1 MQHDESTSDA
11 DADASP
17 GLATPVVTEPAP
29 HRPARRR
36 KAVTVEAATSAHD
49 AGEDALTDRS
59 EPPAIASP
67 SNTVSSTNSVAAAGP
82 AEGTSPQAG
91 QAAGDDMTPRDA
103 PRRRKRKSSGPD
115 LAETEAETQPTESL
129 SLEAQQTEPT
139 EAQHDANGNPLQ
151 PHRPARVDRPNRPDR
166 PRQNQNQR
174 KKKHNS
180 PLRGPAKNVPAVR
193 IEEVISGDFDR
204 AVEIAE
210 AVEPGARRVLPPSP
224 DAPKLHKVLAQA
236 GVGSRREMEQL
247 IVDGLVSVNGE
258 PAHLG
263 QRIQPGDQ
271 IRVNG
276 KPLKF
281 RISPPPARVLVY
293 HKPVDEV
300 VTFKDPEGRPTV
312 FRNLPRV
319 QNAKWTAIGRL
330 DINTEGL
337 LLFTTSGELANKL
350 MHPSQGVE
358 REYAVR
364 VLGQVDSQ
372 AREKLLEGVELSD
385 GPARFMSLEEAGG
398 EGANR
403 WYRVI
408 IAEGRN
414 REVRRLFEA
423 VGLTVSRLIRV
434 RYGSIA
440 LPAGLRRGD
449 FAEIE
454 REDVKAM
461 MNHSGSVQAFD
472 DSAKGQKPSGS
483 GSNSVNSQSQRKHG
497 GRHDKRHE
505 NRGQGGHNDSRN
517 QDWQDGPSGAHGH
530 PKRGGTSGE
539 REPGPNSYAMSAVDA
554 LFGRASREARRAAPR
569 HEHDDRQLPEREP
582 GPNSYAMSAVDALFG
597 KGAGGSGGHNKPRSA
612 RGGKKGGSGGQ
623 PDPMRSALGQGLGQ
637 GPRAGPGQGGK
648 RRHFPR

>member
-1 MQHDESTSDA
+1 MRFVPIPTPFMPMQQHDSTSGAGAEPVQQAETSAGQPSA
-11 DADASP
+11 DADLGSHVMEARSGTRRTQSPRSDDAS
-17 GLATPVVTEPAP
+17 GESNAEESNAEIS
-29 HRPARRR
+29 A
-36 KAVTVEAATSAHD
+36 EAATEGEAGREGQRRRNRRSSKAKTPRTEDQGIVPSD
-49 AGEDALTDRS
+49 AA
-59 EPPAIASP
+59 
-67 SNTVSSTNSVAAAGP
+67 P
-82 AEGTSPQAG
+82 AEA
-91 QAAGDDMTPRDA
+91 
-103 PRRRKRKSSGPD
+103 KRHEG
-115 LAETEAETQPTESL
+115 
-129 SLEAQQTEPT
+129 
-139 EAQHDANGNPLQ
+139 
-151 PHRPARVDRPNRPDR
+151 ARGDR
-166 PRQNQNQR
+166 PRQGKP
-174 KKKHNS
+174 KKKPNS

-210 AVEPGARRVLPPSP
+210 AAEPGARRVLAPSP
-224 DAPKLHKVLAQA
+224 EAPKLHKVLAQS
-236 GVGSRREMEQL
+236 GVGSRREMEEL
-247 IVDGLVSVNGE
+247 IVEGRVSVNGE

-263 QRIQPGDQ
+263 QRIMPGDQ
-271 IRVNG
+271 IKVNG

-281 RISPPPARVLVY
+281 RVTPPPARVLVY
-293 HKPVDEV
+293 HKPVGEV

-364 VLGQVDSQ
+364 VLGQVDEETRQ
-372 AREKLLEGVELSD
+372 KLLTGVDLSD

-461 MNHSGSVQAFD
+461 MNHAGAGAQPGAGRPRGPKQNGQA
-472 DSAKGQKPSGS
+472 APGKPI
-483 GSNSVNSQSQRKHG
+483 RKEGRGG
-497 GRHDKRHE
+497 GR
-505 NRGQGGHNDSRN
+505 
-517 QDWQDGPSGAHGH
+517 GAGE
-530 PKRGGTSGE
+530 E

-554 LFGRASREARRAAPR
+554 LFGRATREARLAGQRGVV
-569 HEHDDRQLPEREP
+569 DDRELPEREP

-597 KGAGGSGGHNKPRSA
+597 KGAGARGGNKPRSA
-612 RGGKKGGSGGQ
+612 RSGGKPGKKAGGGGQ
-623 PDPMRSALGQGLGQ
+623 PDPMRSALGQVQTPRQ
-637 GPRAGPGQGGK
+637 GTGQGGK
-648 RRHFPR
+648 RRNFPR

>member
-1 MQHDESTSDA
+1 MQHDEPISDA
-11 DADASP
+11 DASSSP
-17 GLATPVVTEPAP
+17 AIPMVAEPAAQ
-29 HRPARRR
+29 RPARRR
-36 KAVTVEAATSAHD
+36 KAVVVEAAALAHD
-49 AGEDALTDRS
+49 ADEGVQTHPTGPHVS
-59 EPPAIASP
+59 ASP
-67 SNTVSSTNSVAAAGP
+67 GDTDSSSDPGDAAGP
-82 AEGTSPQAG
+82 AESTSPQVG
-91 QAAGDDMTPRDA
+91 QPAGDALAPGDG
-103 PRRRKRKSSGPD
+103 PRRRKRPPRGPSLD
-115 LAETEAETQPTESL
+115 ATSAETRPAESL
-129 SLEAQQTEPT
+129 GLAAQQAEPT
-139 EAQHDANGNPLQ
+139 DAQPEIVGNPDQ
-151 PHRPARVDRPNRPDR
+151 PDRPAHADRPSRPDR

-180 PLRGPAKNVPAVR
+180 PLRGPAKNSPAVR
-193 IEEVISGDFDR
+193 IEEVVSGDFDR

-210 AVEPGARRVLPPSP
+210 AAEPGARRVLPPSP
-224 DAPKLHKVLAQA
+224 EAPKLHKVLAQA

-271 IRVNG
+271 IRVKG

-293 HKPVDEV
+293 HKPVGEV

-364 VLGQVDSQ
+364 VLGQVDDQ
-372 AREKLLEGVELSD
+372 ARQKLLEGVDLSD

-454 REDVKAM
+454 REDVRAM
-461 MNHSGSVQAFD
+461 VNHSGSVQGSEDRAR
-472 DSAKGQKPSGS
+472 GQKPG
-483 GSNSVNSQSQRKHG
+483 GHGAHGVNGQSQRKQG
-497 GRHDKRHE
+497 GRPDKRQE
-505 NRGQGGHNDSRN
+505 QRAQGGRNDGRDQDRPEGRSSGRGSAERGGQG
-517 QDWQDGPSGAHGH
+517 
-530 PKRGGTSGE
+530 GE

-554 LFGRASREARRAAPR
+554 LFGRATREARRAAPR
-569 HEHDDRQLPEREP
+569 HEHDDQPFPEREP

-612 RGGKKGGSGGQ
+612 RGSKKGGSAGQ
-623 PDPMRSALGQGLGQ
+623 PDPMRSALGQGFGQ
-637 GPRAGPGQGGK
+637 GPRSGPGQGGK

>member
-1 MQHDESTSDA
+1 MQHDEPISGTDA
-11 DADASP
+11 NP
-17 GLATPVVTEPAP
+17 TTPTPEPTAAAAE
-29 HRPARRR
+29 RPARRR
-36 KAVTVEAATSAHD
+36 KAAAVAAPVDAVSAVPAAADVDEAPQARAATKPADGQGATPGSDPSQVA
-49 AGEDALTDRS
+49 S
-59 EPPAIASP
+59 ETKP
-67 SNTVSSTNSVAAAGP
+67 
-82 AEGTSPQAG
+82 
-91 QAAGDDMTPRDA
+91 PRDA
-103 PRRRKRKSSGPD
+103 QRRRKPKPPVP
-115 LAETEAETQPTESL
+115 EAGDV
-129 SLEAQQTEPT
+129 EAQ
-139 EAQHDANGNPLQ
+139 ANGTAPADASVSTGMQQVDAPAVQ
-151 PHRPARVDRPNRPDR
+151 PQGEAAPAPAESAPTDRPDRPNRPDR
-166 PRQNQNQR
+166 PRHAQH
-174 KKKHNS
+174 KKKQNS
-180 PLRGPAKNVPAVR
+180 PLRGPAKPLPAVR

-210 AVEPGARRVLPPSP
+210 AAEPGARRVLAPSP
-224 DAPKLHKVLAQA
+224 EAPKLHKVLAQA

-281 RISPPPARVLVY
+281 RVTPPPARVLVY
-293 HKPVDEV
+293 HKPVGEV

-337 LLFTTSGELANKL
+337 LLLTTSGELANKL

-364 VLGQVDSQ
+364 VLGQVDDQ
-372 AREKLLEGVELSD
+372 ARHKLLSGVDLSD
-385 GPARFMSLEEAGG
+385 GPARFMTLEEAGG

-403 WYRVI
+403 WYRVT

-434 RYGSIA
+434 RYGSIS

-454 REDVKAM
+454 RDDVKAM
-461 MNHSGSVQAFD
+461 MNHSGNVQRSD
-472 DSAKGQKPSGS
+472 DTPRAQNANANGANNASRRKG
-483 GSNSVNSQSQRKHG
+483 G
-497 GRHDKRHE
+497 GRQERQGQGGRNEPRNQGRSEGRPSH
-505 NRGQGGHNDSRN
+505 RGQG
-517 QDWQDGPSGAHGH
+517 P
-530 PKRGGTSGE
+530 SGE
-539 REPGPNSYAMSAVDA
+539 REPGPDSYAMSAVDA
-554 LFGRASREARRAAPR
+554 LFGRATREARRAAPR
-569 HEHDDRQLPEREP
+569 TDYDERQPEREP

-597 KGAGGSGGHNKPRSA
+597 KGAGGRGGNNAPRSS
-612 RGGKKGGSGGQ
+612 RGGKPGKKGGPGGQ
-623 PDPMRSALGQGLGQ
+623 PDPMRSALGQG
-637 GPRAGPGQGGK
+637 PRSGSGQGGK
-648 RRHFPR
+648 RRNFSR

>member
-1 MQHDESTSDA
+1 MQEHDTDAGAERTQPAAMAATPEPAQRATAPSPDAAAGAGAVLSAAPSERSGAHPGGAAEAGEARVAAAAPEGEPRTEGEPSPEGKRRRSRRSGRSKVARAESADVVPTSDA
-11 DADASP
+11 GAEMAPQGDGSAE
-17 GLATPVVTEPAP
+17 GEPAVGERAAEE
-29 HRPARRR
+29 HARPA
-36 KAVTVEAATSAHD
+36 H
-49 AGEDALTDRS
+49 
-59 EPPAIASP
+59 
-67 SNTVSSTNSVAAAGP
+67 
-82 AEGTSPQAG
+82 
-91 QAAGDDMTPRDA
+91 
-103 PRRRKRKSSGPD
+103 
-115 LAETEAETQPTESL
+115 
-129 SLEAQQTEPT
+129 
-139 EAQHDANGNPLQ
+139 AN
-151 PHRPARVDRPNRPDR
+151 RTDR
-166 PRQNQNQR
+166 PRQARHNN
-174 KKKHNS
+174 KKPNS
-180 PLRGPAKNVPAVR
+180 PLRGPAKAVPAVR

-210 AVEPGARRVLPPSP
+210 AIEPGGRRVLAPSP
-224 DAPKLHKVLAQA
+224 EAPKLHKVLAQG
-236 GVGSRREMEQL
+236 GVGSRREMEEL
-247 IVDGLVSVNGE
+247 IVEGRVSVNGE

-276 KPLKF
+276 KPLKV
-281 RISPPPARVLVY
+281 RIAPPPARVLVY
-293 HKPVDEV
+293 HKPVGEV

-364 VLGQVDSQ
+364 VLGQVDDE
-372 AREKLLEGVELSD
+372 ARQKLLGGVELSD
-385 GPARFMSLEEAGG
+385 GPARFISLEEAGG

-449 FAEIE
+449 FAEID
-454 REDVKAM
+454 REDVRAM
-461 MNHSGSVQAFD
+461 MNRAGAVQGSQGK
-472 DSAKGQKPSGS
+472 SRGPKPSAQG
-483 GSNSVNSQSQRKHG
+483 GGGARDARKG
-497 GRHDKRHE
+497 GRNE
-505 NRGQGGHNDSRN
+505 GRGPDRSAGRPDERQGGR
-517 QDWQDGPSGAHGH
+517 GP
-530 PKRGGTSGE
+530 SGE

-554 LFGRASREARRAAPR
+554 LFGRAVREARLANPR
-569 HEHDDRQLPEREP
+569 PAFDEDRDVPEREP

-597 KGAGGSGGHNKPRSA
+597 KGAGARSGNKPA
-612 RGGKKGGSGGQ
+612 RGGKGRKGGGAAQ
-623 PDPMRSALGQGLGQ
+623 PDPTRSALGLTQPGRSGS
-637 GPRAGPGQGGK
+637 GQGGK
-648 RRHFPR
+648 RRNFPR

>member
-1 MQHDESTSDA
+1 MQHDESIP
-11 DADASP
+11 DADASSNP
-17 GLATPVVTEPAP
+17 ATPVVAEPAP
-29 HRPARRR
+29 QRPARRR
-36 KAVTVEAATSAHD
+36 KVVAAEAAVPEHDEGESTQSA
-49 AGEDALTDRS
+49 RS
-59 EPPAIASP
+59 EPHSIASP
-67 SNTVSSTNSVAAAGP
+67 GNAAPSVDPVAAERS

-91 QAAGDDMTPRDA
+91 QTAGDDMTPRDA
-103 PRRRKRKSSGPD
+103 PRRRKRKAPGPS
-115 LAETEAETQPTESL
+115 LAETETETQPTGAVVP
-129 SLEAQQTEPT
+129 EAQQTAPA
-139 EAQHDANGNPLQ
+139 EAQHDADGNQAQ
-151 PHRPARVDRPNRPDR
+151 PERSARADRPNRPDR

-210 AVEPGARRVLPPSP
+210 AAEPGARRVLPPSP
-224 DAPKLHKVLAQA
+224 EAPKLHKVLAQA

-293 HKPVDEV
+293 HKPVGEV

-364 VLGQVDSQ
+364 VLGQVDDP
-372 AREKLLEGVELSD
+372 ARQKLLGGVDLSD

-461 MNHSGSVQAFD
+461 MNHSGTVQGFD
-472 DSAKGQKPSGS
+472 DRSKGQKPGAN
-483 GSNSVNSQSQRKHG
+483 GVNGQSQRKPG
-497 GRHDKRHE
+497 GRHDKRQE
-505 NRGQGGHNDSRN
+505 SRGQAGRNDGRN
-517 QDWQDGPSGAHGH
+517 QDRPEGPPVGRGNAE
-530 PKRGGTSGE
+530 RGGPSGE

-554 LFGRASREARRAAPR
+554 LFGRATREARRAAPR

-597 KGAGGSGGHNKPRSA
+597 KGAGGHGGNNKPRSA

-623 PDPMRSALGQGLGQ
+623 PDPMRSALGQGFGQ

-648 RRHFPR
+648 RRNFPR